1 MNKRPTLNEILDASS
16 KIVGLTEE
24 EVKSRGKK
32 TKCNICRGLFYLT
45 AWNFGYH
52 PKMIAETV
60 YRSRTS
66 CIVTINRY
74 RGYAKFDRKIRE
86 LHNRIIER
94 LNCNIDNG

>member
-1 MNKRPTLNEILDASS
+1 MNKKPTLNEILAVSS
-16 KIVGLTEE
+16 RIVGLTEE
-24 EVKSRGKK
+24 EVKSRGRRSR
-32 TKCNICRGLFYLT
+32 CNICRGLFFLT

-60 YRSRTS
+60 YRSRSS

-86 LHNRIIER
+86 LHDRIIER
-94 LNCNIDNG
+94 LNYSIYNG